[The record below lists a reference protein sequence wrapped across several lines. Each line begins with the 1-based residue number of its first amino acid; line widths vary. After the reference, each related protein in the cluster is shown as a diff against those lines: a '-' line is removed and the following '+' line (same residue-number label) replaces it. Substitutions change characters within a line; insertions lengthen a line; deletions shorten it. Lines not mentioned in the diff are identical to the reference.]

1 LRAGEALTAADGTGA
16 WRRYVVTGV
25 DSGRLDLQATAPS
38 RVEPELVPP
47 IGLAVALTKGG
58 LDQVVARA
66 TELGV
71 ARVEPVRTRR
81 SIVRW
86 DAARAA
92 AAVVRLRAIAR
103 EAAAQSRR
111 ARLPEIAPVADLADL
126 AGRPG
131 LVIADRAGM
140 PAHALPAPGPHGWT
154 VLVGPEGGFDPA
166 DLEAFPDSVPRL
178 AVGPHVLR
186 AETAPPAVV
195 AALRSRPD
203 GRIV

>member
-1 LRAGEALTAADGTGA
+1 VRAGEALTAADGTGA

-25 DSGRLDLQATAPS
+25 DSGRLDLQASAPV
-38 RVEPELVPP
+38 RAEPELVPP
-47 IGLAVALTKGG
+47 IGLAIALTKGG
-58 LDQVVARA
+58 IDHVVARA

-81 SIVRW
+81 SVVRW

-92 AAVVRLRAIAR
+92 AAVARLRAIAR

-111 ARLPEIAPVADLADL
+111 ARLPEIAPVGALADL

-131 LVIADRAGM
+131 LVIADRAGV
-140 PAHALPAPGPHGWT
+140 PAHALPAPGPDGWT
-154 VLVGPEGGFDPA
+154 VVVGPEGGFDPA
-166 DLEAFPDSVPRL
+166 DLEPFPDSVPRL

-186 AETAPPAVV
+186 AETAPPAVL
-195 AALRSRPD
+195 AALRGRAD